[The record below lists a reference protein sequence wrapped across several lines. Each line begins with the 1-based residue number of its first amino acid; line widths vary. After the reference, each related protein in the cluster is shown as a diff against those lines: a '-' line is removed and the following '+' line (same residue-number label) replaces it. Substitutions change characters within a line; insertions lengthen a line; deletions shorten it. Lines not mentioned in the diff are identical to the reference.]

1 MEKRLYE
8 KMRRTKKTR
17 EQNRTIEFSRRE
29 ERREEKKAAAVGEKI
44 AQPVCL
50 EACTN
55 PDKLQQGTSMLQS
68 IKTH

>member
-1 MEKRLYE
+1 ML
-8 KMRRTKKTR
+8 
-17 EQNRTIEFSRRE
+17 QPL
-29 ERREEKKAAAVGEKI
+29 ERRLPQLEA

-55 PDKLQQGTSMLQS
+55 PDKLQLGTSMLQS